1 MIHDRKPYPV
11 DEDTRKEIRTT
22 RNWPASRAKSDFL
35 ANVSH
40 EIRTPLN
47 GVIGMSEL
55 LLATE
60 FPADSGSPWRSSKP
74 RRIRSRRVPAIP
86 GTARQPV
93 RAGGRWG

>member
-11 DEDTRKEIRTT
+11 DEDTRK
-22 RNWPASRAKSDFL
+22 
-35 ANVSH
+35 